1 MPVPIR
7 SIQVVGGSEFAAFE
21 QACQQQGIRLFVLS
35 PRSPKLNGAV
45 DARTARTRKN
55 FMSSTPA
62 SWIYP
67 LCAARNGSGNT
78 PLTTFD
84 LTMPSAIYHPPSSSL
99 IMPLIARRLICHDP
113 IQQLAPLTTVLYDVT
128 NFMRLGLLKSCCVY
142 GGLSTQYTL

>member
-1 MPVPIR
+1 
-7 SIQVVGGSEFAAFE
+7 
-21 QACQQQGIRLFVLS
+21 
-35 PRSPKLNGAV
+35 
-45 DARTARTRKN
+45 
-55 FMSSTPA
+55 MSSTPA

-113 IQQLAPLTTVLYDVT
+113 IQQLARLTTVLYDVT